1 MVYDVWLSLFPNW
14 GGEVVM
20 CLLSSFESF
29 DFSDPFCILGLAAG
43 NAEMTPGI
51 RGQTLPW
58 T

>member
-1 MVYDVWLSLFPNW
+1 
-14 GGEVVM
+14 M

-29 DFSDPFCILGLAAG
+29 DFSDPFCILGLAVG